1 MLLYFF
7 LPVKDEMHSP
17 DLSIALS
24 QKQKGKG
31 RPKGWRKGN
40 YLYIT
45 LIQKE

>member
-7 LPVKDEMHSP
+7 LPVKDSP